1 MKVIFIYD
9 IETKEPQDQRRL
21 NRAKKVGRKY
31 LHHVQK
37 SVFEGEIT
45 ESQLARLENEI
56 LQVVD
61 RTRDNVIIYRLPDGT
76 RWERR
81 ILTDAQDPTENII

>member
-1 MKVIFIYD
+1 MKVILIYD
-9 IETKEPQDQRRL
+9 IETKEPADQNRL
-21 NRAKKVGRKY
+21 NRAKKIGRKY

-81 ILTDAQDPTENII
+81 ILTDARDPTENII